1 MALILVYSTPL
12 NLNPITADNIRII
25 VGAEENGDK
34 VKLAIYDSN
43 GLDVESDLQRVES
56 SRRSVRSFH
65 GFENQKL
72 DSTLE
77 LCLELMFGAVPL
89 AFKGTSTKIHVLPVE
104 LGAMGVRRILIT
116 RLFSLSL
123 FSETPSS
130 PSPTLSSSWGS
141 STSNTNKLHREFPF
155 PTMTPIASTPKVV
168 SSPKDIQDGLS
179 WHPSAA
185 AQIPSL
191 VRDDS
196 NASNS
201 GDLKS
206 YSTSYSSHY
215 GPLPTPGGQH
225 VFQGGKHYRSTSGL
239 RSRSSAFSIGVVL
252 TFDRYLTDKEDDSVF
267 ELLNWHWE
275 VLSAA
280 MHELQRTL
288 SQVLEKTEGHR
299 HLQFA
304 CLQSDDDLAKAALD
318 FRDRLYDGVSMPR
331 IRLYPYVNGTNKL
344 ESAWSSKFLTELRF
358 CSERFDSKLSNLYVY
373 CWGMET
379 KL

>member
-1 MALILVYSTPL
+1 M
-12 NLNPITADNIRII
+12 NLYPITRDQIRII

-34 VKLAIYDSN
+34 AKLAIYDSD
-43 GLDVESDLQRVES
+43 GLEVETDLQRVES

-65 GFENQKL
+65 GFEKQKL
-72 DSTLE
+72 DPTLE
-77 LCLELMFGAVPL
+77 LCLELMFGAVTL
-89 AFKGTSTKIHVLPVE
+89 AFKGTSTKIHLLPME

-123 FSETPSS
+123 FSEPLSS

-141 STSNTNKLHREFPF
+141 STSNTNKNHREFPF
-155 PTMTPIASTPKVV
+155 PTMTPIASASKEA
-168 SSPKDIQDGLS
+168 SRPKDIQDGLP

-196 NASNS
+196 IVSNS
-201 GDLKS
+201 SDLKS

-225 VFQGGKHYRSTSGL
+225 VFQGGQHYRSTSGL
-239 RSRSSAFSIGVVL
+239 RSRSSFSIGVVL
-252 TFDRYLTDKEDDSVF
+252 TLDRHLTHKEDDSVF

-275 VLSAA
+275 ILSAA

-288 SQVLEKTEGHR
+288 SQTLEKIAISEGHR

-304 CLQSDDDLAKAALD
+304 CLQNDDDLAKATLD
-318 FRDRLYDGVSMPR
+318 FRDRLIDGISMPR
-331 IRLYPYVNGTNKL
+331 IRLFPYINGANKL
-344 ESAWSSKFLTELRF
+344 ESAWSSKFLTELQF
-358 CSERFDSKLSNLYVY
+358 CSERSDSKLSNLYVH
-373 CWGMET
+373 CRDM
-379 KL
+379 KLIC